1 MIQAARK
8 TILIVDND
16 ADIAEMMAR
25 AIYKIG
31 YSTAAIVST
40 GEEAIEKTSILQPD
54 LVIMD
59 VVLDGVIDGIRAG
72 QYIEDHY
79 NIPSIYVTGHPEKA
93 AELEGR
99 GKVPLVKPFT
109 LENLKTAI
117 GVVFYKFPKAKN
129 YPHTLED
136 LARPLRNKTVVIVDD
151 NMDFAEPLAL
161 QLKGLGLNIPA
172 IVSNA
177 EAAFENCRKLNPDLV
192 LMDVILEGDIDG
204 IEAGRYLHDEH
215 KIPVIYV
222 TCHPQKAAL
231 LEETG
236 HVPLKKPFPAEGLLA
251 AIGAA
256 LYKAP

>member
-16 ADIAEMMAR
+16 AEVAGMLAKAVVKM
-25 AIYKIG
+25 G
-31 YSTAAIVST
+31 YAVAAVVST
-40 GEEAIEKTSILQPD
+40 GEEAVEKVPLLWPD

-59 VVLDGVIDGIRAG
+59 VILDGALDGIQAG
-72 QYIEDHY
+72 RYIEECYHT
-79 NIPSIYVTGHPEKA
+79 PSIYVTGYPDRV
-93 AELEGR
+93 AELESH

-109 LENLKTAI
+109 IENLKAAI
-117 GVVFYKFPKAKN
+117 GVVFYKFRKN
-129 YPHTLED
+129 NHPPYTLTD
-136 LARPLRNKTVVIVDD
+136 LARPLRDKTIIIVDD
-151 NMDFAEPLAL
+151 NRDFAEPLAEH
-161 QLKGLGLNIPA
+161 LKGLGLHIPA

-222 TCHPQKAAL
+222 TCHPQKAAI

-236 HVPLKKPFPAEGLLA
+236 QVPLQKPFPIEGLLS

-256 LYKAP
+256 LYKSR